1 MNNSLTIYFNRAV
14 CFIAFASVLSLFSG
28 KVYGQ
33 NDAYKK
39 NALLW
44 KVSGNGLQKPSYI
57 MAIVK
62 FIPEKDFFMPQSATE
77 KLNECKI
84 LSTETL
90 LDHHARHELNKAAHL
105 SGHKSIQDFLS
116 PEDYNKLK
124 NTFTDDFGVSNTKF
138 NLVYKHFK
146 PVMLSTTMTRLA
158 LEENVKYYELELI
171 KLAKEKNM
179 LMLGLETVEREV
191 QALEKFP
198 LEEQVKALSHT
209 LNNLEKQVDD
219 YQALIKAYKEGNLH
233 QTLEYTMHPVE
244 NNEKFKEYFIIER
257 NKEWIPKMTRYMTE
271 APTFFAI
278 GASHLADEE
287 GILHLLTEAGYTV
300 EPVVN

>member
-1 MNNSLTIYFNRAV
+1 MNNTLTTYFNRTALFV
-14 CFIAFASVLSLFSG
+14 AFAAVLAFPAFA
-28 KVYGQ
+28 Q
-33 NDAYKK
+33 TDAYKE
-39 NALLW
+39 NAVLW
-44 KVSGNGLQKPSYI
+44 KVSGNGLQEPSYI

-62 FIPEKDFFMPQSATE
+62 FIPEKDFFMPPSATK
-77 KLNECKI
+77 KLNECKV

-105 SGHKSIQDFLS
+105 NGHKSIEDFLS
-116 PEDYNKLK
+116 PEGYNKLK
-124 NTFTDDFGVSNTKF
+124 NIFTEEFGVSNTKF

-158 LEENVKYYELELI
+158 LNENVKYYELELI
-171 KLAKEKNM
+171 KMAKEKNM
-179 LMLGLETVEREV
+179 LTLGLETVEREV

-198 LEEQVKALSHT
+198 LEEQVEALTHT
-209 LNNLEKQVDD
+209 INSLEKQVDD
-219 YQALIKAYKEGNLH
+219 YKALIDAYKEGNLH
-233 QTLEYTMHPVE
+233 KTLEYTMHPVE

-257 NKEWIPKMTRYMTE
+257 NKEWIPKMTSYMTE

-300 EPVVN
+300 EPVKD